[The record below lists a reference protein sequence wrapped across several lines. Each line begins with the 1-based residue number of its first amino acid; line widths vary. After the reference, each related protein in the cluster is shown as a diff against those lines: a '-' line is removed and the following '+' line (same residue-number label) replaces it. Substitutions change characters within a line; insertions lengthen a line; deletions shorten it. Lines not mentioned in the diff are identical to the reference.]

1 MQRLYISTLLET
13 LDNLVDFWSDA
24 GVGGSG
30 GGGVA
35 ATQTQAGVTG
45 DASAA
50 GDSCHAQDKIKA
62 IIFPT
67 RRTEEI
73 GRLNSAT
80 VINIEGLVTRVRAIQ
95 VSHYES
101 S

>member
-24 GVGGSG
+24 AVGGSG
-30 GGGVA
+30 GVA
-35 ATQTQAGVTG
+35 AQTQAGVTA
-45 DASAA
+45 DSAAA

-95 VSHYES
+95 VSPLL
-101 S
+101 